1 MGMIFLDQES
11 SDVKCIVSCWIRRQ
25 PEELQ
30 IKLQGWIDDFF
41 FRALSHVL
49 ETNAPVVQTTTAGVV
64 NNALSHLVGV
74 STKAEFVVAAVRGF
88 GSNLMLAQREELAK
102 KLYTWANENHSDHRR
117 PLDRYLDK
125 RTGEMKLEEGPMV
138 RTAAIQRDEMML
150 APWMASMEPFI
161 LVGPEGCGKHM
172 LLTKMFAAQR
182 GTQMAVVHC
191 SAQTVASHVIHKLS
205 SVCQMSQTQTGRVL
219 RPKDA
224 SRVILYL
231 K

>member
-1 MGMIFLDQES
+1 MSKDSSTLAPSVHLHPLLFTPFVPPSYPDLSPQIFLDQES

-125 RTGEMKLEEGPMV
+125 RTGEMKLFQ
-138 RTAAIQRDEMML
+138 AC
-150 APWMASMEPFI
+150 APPHH
-161 LVGPEGCGKHM
+161 L
-172 LLTKMFAAQR
+172 
-182 GTQMAVVHC
+182 
-191 SAQTVASHVIHKLS
+191 
-205 SVCQMSQTQTGRVL
+205 
-219 RPKDA
+219 A
-224 SRVILYL
+224 SRLPL
-231 K
+231 SPTAPS